1 MTNLHRH
8 APLRV
13 ALVGLGTVGGGVIR
27 LLQTNADLIARR
39 AGCPI
44 QIVAISARDRNKDRG
59 VDLSPYEW
67 VDDMTTLATRD
78 DIDVV
83 VELIGGADGPALT
96 LARQCLSVGKPF
108 VTANKAMLAH
118 HGLDLAGLAEKA
130 GVALKYEA
138 AVAGG
143 IPVIKGMREGAAAN
157 EISRVYGIL
166 NGTCNYI
173 LTTMEKEGR
182 GFDEVLKEAQ
192 ELGYAEAD
200 PSFDIDGVDAAHK
213 LTILASLAFGTE
225 LDFDAVATTGI
236 RHVIA
241 ADIAE
246 AAALGYRIRLVGM
259 AENGP
264 DGLFQRVHP
273 MLVPLDHPLAHVDGS
288 LNAVVAEGN
297 FVGRLFFQGRG
308 AGDGP
313 TASAVVADLIDVAR
327 DEYGDALAMPI
338 AALAQQP
345 PADAGKRVGRT
356 YLRFKVQD
364 RPGVLAEIAAATR
377 DAGVSIE
384 SMIQR
389 GASQTD
395 GVLVAIVTHAGEERC
410 VRETLDRLAGSDS
423 LLQTPM
429 VMHIQSETVRQR
441 LTNGLAQL
449 EYPTARAL
457 GAIHIAY
464 DPAWPRIEA
473 VGGHLA
479 IAGDDGPAP
488 KALIRRNGLRQ
499 AKGGDGLARRG
510 PDPGNPGR
518 RAVRLNG
525 KAGGNQQKDHR
536 GGPWSCPAANA
547 TDALPLHPPCEK
559 RTLDNVRTTSYRAL
573 QNSG

>member
-96 LARQCLSVGKPF
+96 LARQCLTVGKPF

-173 LTTMEKEGR
+173 LTTMEKAKESGNPR

-264 DGLFQRVHP
+264 EGLFQRVHP

-327 DEYGDALAMPI
+327 DEYGDALAMPV
-338 AALAQQP
+338 AALAQQK
-345 PADAGKRVGRT
+345 PADAGKRVGRA

-389 GASQTD
+389 GANQAD

-410 VRETLDRLAGSDS
+410 VLDTLNRLAGSES

-429 VMHIQSETVRQR
+429 VMHI
-441 LTNGLAQL
+441 
-449 EYPTARAL
+449 
-457 GAIHIAY
+457 
-464 DPAWPRIEA
+464 
-473 VGGHLA
+473 
-479 IAGDDGPAP
+479 
-488 KALIRRNGLRQ
+488 
-499 AKGGDGLARRG
+499 
-510 PDPGNPGR
+510 
-518 RAVRLNG
+518 
-525 KAGGNQQKDHR
+525 
-536 GGPWSCPAANA
+536 
-547 TDALPLHPPCEK
+547 
-559 RTLDNVRTTSYRAL
+559 LD
-573 QNSG
+573 